1 MKGRNTQ
8 KIGGLLAALAIAA
21 IVPTGV
27 LADTHSKT
35 SSQVEFANEK
45 CPMLEGK
52 PLERLTANYKGMTIG
67 FCCEGCPEK
76 WAALSDA
83 EKAARFEKV
92 KKSSHQM
99 PTHKKMGRDHKG
111 MSHMHGND
119 HANHESSGGEHQG
132 H

>member
-1 MKGRNTQ
+1 MIRINTR

-21 IVPTGV
+21 ISPTSV
-27 LADTHSKT
+27 LADTHSKA
-35 SSQVEFANEK
+35 SSSVEFANEK

-52 PLERLTANYKGMTIG
+52 PLERLTTDYKGMTIG

-76 WAALSDA
+76 WAALSDE

-92 KKSSHQM
+92 KKSNHEM
-99 PTHKKMGRDHKG
+99 PMHKKMSGEHKG
-111 MSHMHGND
+111 MSHKHGND
-119 HANHESSGGEHQG
+119 HSKHEVGGGEHQG